1 MNVGIAVTSGV
12 KDLRRVDTGLLRS
25 LGFSGVFVVCYEDE
39 VRWHVEDIAAFVRK
53 ARSDGLEPY
62 AVPYGYGRFLDP
74 DASVESLYITTHPD
88 TCQVDTRGRRVPRAC
103 PNHPRFLEWFSSS
116 MRTLAWLLEVRGFLW
131 DEPSFHY
138 ARGQWACHCHY
149 CSRLFRAG
157 YGHDMPRELTD
168 EALEFR
174 RNSVLMFILAAAA
187 AIQSVDRKLGSLVMP
202 LPAPA
207 GQSSTAG
214 AEGLQ
219 DLVGCSG
226 VDGLFSLVPWQ
237 DLGWDME
244 HAVREAVD
252 GHGKLAHR
260 HGKASAL
267 WLTASPAREDR
278 IVDTVTYAA
287 RVGADALVLADYHS
301 LITAPGFAAIREPLH
316 AALTAAASRQ
326 ARQAQ
331 IR

>member
-12 KDLRRVDTGLLRS
+12 QGLRRVDTRLLRD
-25 LGFSGVFVVCYEDE
+25 LGFSGVFVVCFEDE
-39 VRWHVEDIAAFVRK
+39 VRWHVEDIAAFVRR
-53 ARSDGLEPY
+53 ARGDGLEPY

-138 ARGQWACHCHY
+138 ARGQWACRCHY
-149 CSRLFRAG
+149 CARLFSAG

-168 EALEFR
+168 EVLEFR

-202 LPAPA
+202 PPSPLGQA
-207 GQSSTAG
+207 GGIGTD
-214 AEGLQ
+214 GLQ
-219 DLVGCSG
+219 ELVSCSG

-237 DLGWDME
+237 EVGWDME
-244 HAVREAVD
+244 HAVREAVERQ
-252 GHGKLAHR
+252 GKLAHA
-260 HGKASAL
+260 HEKASAL

-278 IVDTVTYAA
+278 VVDTVVYAT
-287 RVGADALVLADYHS
+287 RIGADALVLCDYHS
-301 LITAPGFAAIREPLH
+301 LVAAPGFAAVREPLQAALH
-316 AALTAAASRQ
+316 AAHAPRPRSA
-326 ARQAQ
+326 